1 MALVILLNVI
11 SIGLLL
17 DRGVFFDDFNGQWRL
32 CAYTLQSIDPYP
44 IIGVEPPLVESI
56 GSIPKGWGTSPWGLL
71 LGNAFYFG
79 SLPLPIAKTFFV
91 ALNLILMS
99 ITARAWYVATD
110 RNAWAL
116 ILFACPASMIISTVT
131 GNAGGLVC
139 CLLLL
144 CLLICDRHPVLTAV
158 MLSLAM
164 VKPQTAL
171 AFCIWFLFQ
180 RKWKV
185 LLIAAAIDL
194 AAWIGS
200 ARIVERTPV
209 ELLRE
214 FFGANIGGG
223 SQFSGLFTLLIDNSM
238 QSILLS
244 MAVGTMF
251 IWILRQKNWAPCMAS
266 AFWSYTYFNEFYLL
280 ALPAFECARSKMF
293 WAMLILHVGETLWTS
308 IALWRLTCGLS
319 STLFSI
325 DAWFIV
331 RTVFCLAIIVIAFM
345 MRQSPPSPSPS
356 PPSWPPPASPS

>member
-1 MALVILLNVI
+1 MAAALVVALNVI

-17 DRGVFFDDFNGQWRL
+17 DRGIFFDDFNGQWRL

-44 IIGVEPPLVESI
+44 IIGVEPAPVESI
-56 GSIPKGWGTSPWGLL
+56 GPIPKGWGTSPWGLL

-79 SLPLPIAKTFFV
+79 FLPLPLAKIFFV
-91 ALNLILMS
+91 ALNLILLAL
-99 ITARAWYVATD
+99 TARAWYVATD

-116 ILFACPASMIISTVT
+116 ILFACPASLIISTVT

-144 CLLICDRHPVLTAV
+144 CLLTCDRRPILTGVL
-158 MLSLAM
+158 LSLAM

-171 AFCIWFLFQ
+171 AFCVLFAFQ
-180 RKWKV
+180 RRFKV
-185 LLIAAAIDL
+185 LLTAAMIDL
-194 AAWIGS
+194 GAWIGS

-209 ELLRE
+209 ELLKE

-223 SQFSGLFTLLIDNSM
+223 SQFSGLFTLLCDSSSTAM
-238 QSILLS
+238 MLS
-244 MAVGTMF
+244 MAAGVAF
-251 IWILRQKNWAPCMAS
+251 IWALRQKNWAPCMAS

-280 ALPAFECARSKMF
+280 ALPALSAARLKMF
-293 WAMLILHVGETLWTS
+293 WAMILLHVGETFWTS
-308 IALWRLTCGLS
+308 LALWRLTCGLS

-325 DAWFIV
+325 DSWFVV
-331 RTVFCLAIIVIAFM
+331 RTAFCVAIIAIAFM

-356 PPSWPPPASPS
+356 PPS